1 MNRWVR
7 FSQRLH
13 RRLARAFP
21 HEFQVLHG
29 NELEQMGDDAIPFV
43 WRQYGF
49 LGLVKLLSAALVEL
63 IGQYLTEFGQDL
75 RYAGRR
81 LSATPGFTALA
92 ILSLGLC
99 IGMSSLFPLQM
110 AGFSA
115 PAPGIKEPD
124 SLVAP
129 ETLISYPYFEEYRK
143 QTSLFSASAAYVGP
157 VSFTVGN
164 AEPGSKRER
173 ISGHIV
179 TPDYFS
185 TLGVAPIAGRVFDTR
200 NDIVGSEPSVIITES
215 YWRTHLDANAGAVGS
230 TLRVNGQD
238 TTIVGITGDGF
249 RGAFPTAPGPAEIF
263 VPATSDPSFV
273 PELRGD
279 LLHSQATR
287 FRALFR
293 LADGATRTEAEAAL
307 TTVARNLDQQRSE
320 SERPEVERTISL
332 LDAGVSSPLPREL
345 LRQQWIFGFVLSALI
360 LGVAC
365 ANLAVLLLARGS
377 ERRKEIAIRLS
388 VGASRLRMV
397 RQQLTESIVL
407 ALPGGVLGLFVLL
420 GIFRVSVAIAPEAA
434 GQIETNYGGAL
445 SMAPFVFGF
454 SALAGLIFGLAPA
467 VSSVRG
473 ELLTPLKQGAQAHL
487 RGYSRFGIR
496 NQFMLFQISAS
507 LLLLLL
513 TGYVVIGYQNVY
525 KPDLG
530 FEADNLYLMAL
541 DPARDGYS
549 TQESSVLLE
558 RLRGRIENLPE
569 VDASAL
575 SLDMP
580 FSQMLVTPGGSVTT
594 TGADGKQAIHRVVH
608 QRIGEGY
615 FIALGV
621 PLVSGREFTIQDQ
634 LDSTESS
641 GKKIILNQTAA
652 GQLFGEGNP
661 LGQTVRE
668 NGQLYS
674 VVGIV
679 KDLRSGLMMAKAAP
693 TMFLPLTAVDLE
705 RTFSQG
711 LTLLLRG
718 RPGAAA
724 VEAASAEIL
733 VFDPKLTVFNARAFQ
748 HDFEQFNRLI
758 EWSTTVNGG
767 LAVFAFLLSLV
778 GLFSVTVHAVARRR
792 KEIGIRVALGARRD
806 QVLRLVLREGAAL
819 VVVGGVLGFAGAY
832 ALTRLL
838 SSMTSRLA
846 ELLAVSIDDP
856 LFVAGVP
863 LAWGALAMLACYLP
877 ARRAMR
883 IDPASTLKAE

>member
-1 MNRWVR
+1 
-7 FSQRLH
+7 
-13 RRLARAFP
+13 
-21 HEFQVLHG
+21 
-29 NELEQMGDDAIPFV
+29 
-43 WRQYGF
+43 
-49 LGLVKLLSAALVEL
+49 
-63 IGQYLTEFGQDL
+63 
-75 RYAGRR
+75 
-81 LSATPGFTALA
+81 
-92 ILSLGLC
+92 
-99 IGMSSLFPLQM
+99 
-110 AGFSA
+110 
-115 PAPGIKEPD
+115 
-124 SLVAP
+124 
-129 ETLISYPYFEEYRK
+129 
-143 QTSLFSASAAYVGP
+143 
-157 VSFTVGN
+157 
-164 AEPGSKRER
+164 
-173 ISGHIV
+173 
-179 TPDYFS
+179 
-185 TLGVAPIAGRVFDTR
+185 
-200 NDIVGSEPSVIITES
+200 
-215 YWRTHLDANAGAVGS
+215 
-230 TLRVNGQD
+230 
-238 TTIVGITGDGF
+238 
-249 RGAFPTAPGPAEIF
+249 
-263 VPATSDPSFV
+263 V

-293 LADGATRTEAEAAL
+293 LADGATRTEAEVAL

-332 LDAGVSSPLPREL
+332 LDAGVSRPLPKEM
-345 LRQQWIFGFVLSALI
+345 LRQQWIFGLAMASII

-407 ALPGGVLGLFVLL
+407 ALAGGVLGLFVLL

-507 LLLLLL
+507 LLLLLF
-513 TGYVVIGYQNVY
+513 TGYVVIGYQNIY

-530 FEADNLYLMAL
+530 FQADNLYLLAL

-549 TQESSVLLE
+549 AEESRALLE
-558 RLRGRIENLPE
+558 RLNARIESLPQ
-569 VDASAL
+569 VNASAL

-580 FSQMLVTPGGSVTT
+580 FSEMMVTPGGSVTT
-594 TGADGKQAIHRVVH
+594 TDDDGKQTIHRVVH

-615 FIALGV
+615 FSTLGV
-621 PLVSGREFTIQDQ
+621 PLLSGREFTIQDQ
-634 LDSTESS
+634 LDPADDPE
-641 GKKIILNQTAA
+641 KNVILNQTAVKR
-652 GQLFGEGNP
+652 LFGDINP
-661 LGQTVRE
+661 LGQTIRE
-668 NGQLYS
+668 NGQVYS
-674 VVGIV
+674 VVGV
-679 KDLRSGLMMAKAAP
+679 VQDLKSGMMMAAAAP
-693 TMFLPLTAVDLE
+693 TMFLSLTAQHLDQ
-705 RTFSQG
+705 TFSQG
-711 LTLLLRG
+711 LTVILRG
-718 RPGAAA
+718 RGAGSA
-724 VEAASAEIL
+724 VIEATSAEIAA
-733 VFDPKLTVFNARAFQ
+733 FDPRLTVFNERAFEQ
-748 HDFEQFNRLI
+748 DFERFNRLI

-767 LAVFAFLLSLV
+767 IAVFAVLLSLV

-846 ELLAVSIDDP
+846 ELLAVSFVDP